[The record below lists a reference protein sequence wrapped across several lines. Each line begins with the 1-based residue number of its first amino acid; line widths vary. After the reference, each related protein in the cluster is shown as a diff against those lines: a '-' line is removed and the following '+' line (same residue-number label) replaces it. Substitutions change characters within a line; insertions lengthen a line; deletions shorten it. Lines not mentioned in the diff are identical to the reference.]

1 MDRKKKL
8 QIELCIRGLESQAK
22 RLVDCA
28 ITLKNAGQLDMAEKA
43 VSQARELLKAIKDLR
58 NINQL

>member
-8 QIELCIRGLESQAK
+8 QIELYMRGLESQAK
-22 RLVDCA
+22 RLIDCA
-28 ITLKNAGQLDMAEKA
+28 ITLKDAGQLDMAEKA
-43 VSQARELLKAIKDLR
+43 VSQAKELLKAIKDLR